1 MSIKSDKWIRRMAEQ
16 HGMIEPFEPGQ
27 VRHAADGHKI
37 VSYGTS
43 SYGYDIR
50 CAPEFK
56 VFTNI
61 YSTVV
66 DPKNF
71 DERSFGPEHGR
82 LGRLRNQHRHGCG
95 EPPCARDEPASGA
108 RVTRECA
115 GAAFPVAVGR
125 PGWQGPSSILRHPE
139 TRRRSGNWRRW
150 N

>member
-1 MSIKSDKWIRRMAEQ
+1 MLPCLKECWKDNEMTIKSDKWIRRMAQE

-27 VRHAADGHKI
+27 VRQNAAGQKI

-71 DERSFGPEHGR
+71 DEKALSTSIPMSASFPLTALLWHER
-82 LGRLRNQHRHGCG
+82 WNI
-95 EPPCARDEPASGA
+95 S
-108 RVTRECA
+108 
-115 GAAFPVAVGR
+115 AFPAMCSPFAWAKAPM
-125 PGWQGPSSILRHPE
+125 PGAGLL
-139 TRRRSGNWRRW
+139 
-150 N
+150 